1 MGSIESF
8 FELFPFRRRQIPVES
23 RTSIFI
29 GRGPIA
35 LFGRRVLFQD
45 LLGA

>member
-8 FELFPFRRRQIPVES
+8 FELFPFQRRQIPVES

-35 LFGRRVLFQD
+35 LFGRRVIFHN
-45 LLGA
+45 LLSA